1 MRFTFKK
8 LAALVLAAGLLVI
21 VSDSAFLAGAQYP
34 PPPPPQYP
42 PPPPQYP
49 PPPPQYPPPQ
59 YPPAQ
64 ATPTPTPTVEKECKS
79 AIVLLHGDK
88 TEVELGEES
97 VFTLSVV
104 NSIKNPDTMQAQ
116 VTIITPSG
124 MSVTSSE
131 FSTSGVGLFT
141 RNVSIDRGEQLPII
155 VSIKSNQVGEN
166 FTVKGVIGYYFG
178 QNLTT
183 YEECTIAQSIK
194 VRPATTTPA
203 QTETP
208 KSPMPGLQAI
218 MPLILLVYF
227 MLKGR
232 RE

>member
-1 MRFTFKK
+1 MCFTIKK
-8 LAALVLAAGLLVI
+8 LAALVLALGLLII
-21 VSDSAFLAGAQYP
+21 VADSVLMTGAQAP
-34 PPPPPQYP
+34 PQYPPPQYP
-42 PPPPQYP
+42 PPP

-64 ATPTPTPTVEKECKS
+64 ATAAPAPTAEIECKS

-88 TEVELGEES
+88 TEIELGEES

-141 RNVSIDRGEQLPII
+141 RNISIARGEQLPII
-155 VSIKSNQVGEN
+155 VRIQSNQVGEN

-178 QNLTT
+178 SNLST
-183 YEECTIAQSIK
+183 YEECTIAQPIK
-194 VRPATTTPA
+194 VRPATATPA

-208 KSPMPGLQAI
+208 KSPMPSPPAI
-218 MPLILLVYF
+218 ILFILLVYSV
-227 MLKGR
+227 LKNR

>member
-1 MRFTFKK
+1 MWLTFKK
-8 LAALVLAAGLLVI
+8 LAALVLAVGLLII
-21 VSDSAFLAGAQYP
+21 VADSVLMTGAQAQQP
-34 PPPPPQYP
+34 PPYPPPQYP
-42 PPPPQYP
+42 PPPPP
-49 PPPPQYPPPQ
+49 PYPPPQ
-59 YPPAQ
+59 YPPAP
-64 ATPTPTPTVEKECKS
+64 ATPTPPPTAETVCKS

-88 TEVELGEES
+88 TDVELGEES
-97 VFTLSVV
+97 LFTLSVV

-141 RNVSIDRGEQLPII
+141 RNVSIARGEQLPII
-155 VSIKSNQVGEN
+155 VRIKSNQVGESFN
-166 FTVKGVIGYYFG
+166 VKGVIGYYFG
-178 QNLTT
+178 ENLST

-194 VRPATTTPA
+194 VIPATTGTPA

-208 KSPMPGLQAI
+208 KSPTLSLQAI
-218 MPLILLVYF
+218 ILLILLVYF
-227 MLKGR
+227 MLKSR

>member
-1 MRFTFKK
+1 MRLTFKK
-8 LAALVLAAGLLVI
+8 LATLVLAVGLLII
-21 VSDSAFLAGAQYP
+21 VADSVLMTGAQAP
-34 PPPPPQYP
+34 PQYPQYP
-42 PPPPQYP
+42 PPPPP

-64 ATPTPTPTVEKECKS
+64 ATPAPTPAAENVCKS

-141 RNVSIDRGEQLPII
+141 RNVSIARGDQLPII

-178 QNLTT
+178 ENLST

-194 VRPATTTPA
+194 VKPATATPA

-208 KSPMPGLQAI
+208 KSPMPSLQAT
-218 MPLILLVYF
+218 ILSVILVYF
-227 MLKGR
+227 VLKSR
-232 RE
+232 RK

>member
-8 LAALVLAAGLLVI
+8 LVALVLAVGLLII
-21 VSDSAFLAGAQYP
+21 VADSALMTGAQAQPPPPQYP

-42 PPPPQYP
+42 PPPP
-49 PPPPQYPPPQ
+49 PQ

-64 ATPTPTPTVEKECKS
+64 ATPAPAPAAENVCKS

-88 TEVELGEES
+88 TEIELGEES

-141 RNVSIDRGEQLPII
+141 RNISIARGEQLPII
-155 VSIKSNQVGEN
+155 VKIQSNQVGEN
-166 FTVKGVIGYYFG
+166 FSVKGVIGYYFG
-178 QNLTT
+178 GNLST

-194 VRPATTTPA
+194 VSPATATPV

-208 KSPMPGLQAI
+208 KSPMPGLSAI
-218 MPLILLVYF
+218 ILFILLVHF
-227 MLKGR
+227 MVKNR